1 MERKQNLAE
10 IKRRL
15 EKRRTNSEIV
25 RFLEFKGIEKSL
37 ASEIYDACDDHT
49 IIQLNGAIA
58 KRIISRS
65 GFTFTPGKSKRIA
78 LVGPTGVG
86 KTTTL
91 LKLASRYQKEGKT
104 VALLTLDDV
113 KGGALEQIQQYS
125 KKWNIPLCST
135 VESAGPVD
143 LLLIDTGGCNYYLPD
158 RIDQLGE
165 RLAAIDEIEIH
176 LTLSATTKEVDLYRA
191 IYQFSALNPASL
203 IFTKLDETLAPGVLV
218 NICAKMAI
226 PISYIAF
233 GYPLP
238 GELQPADPE
247 EIAHKILVDLN
258 HENYHF
264 IRQLSI

>member
-1 MERKQNLAE
+1 M
-10 IKRRL
+10 
-15 EKRRTNSEIV
+15 
-25 RFLEFKGIEKSL
+25 
-37 ASEIYDACDDHT
+37 
-49 IIQLNGAIA
+49 
-58 KRIISRS
+58 
-65 GFTFTPGKSKRIA
+65 
-78 LVGPTGVG
+78 
-86 KTTTL
+86 
-91 LKLASRYQKEGKT
+91 KLASRYQKEGKT

-125 KKWNIPLCST
+125 KKWDIPLCST

-176 LTLSATTKEVDLYRA
+176 LTLSATTKEVDLYGA

-247 EIAHKILVDLN
+247 VIAHKILVDLN